1 MNKKT
6 ILDVDFQNKKTILRV
21 DFNVPLKNGVITDDN
36 RIVQALP
43 TISYL
48 LEHGAKLILLSHLG
62 RVKEE
67 KDKQDKS
74 LAPVA
79 RRLSELLDKP
89 VKFIPDYRGKDV
101 EEAVSQLKSGEV
113 IVLENTRFADLDNKA
128 ESKNSPEL
136 GKYWASLGEIFVNDA
151 FGVCHRAQASNVG
164 IAAHLPCV
172 CGFLMEKEIK
182 YLSAAIQNPKRPL
195 VAIIGGAKVSDKI
208 EVINNLLK
216 ICDYVLVAGG
226 MVYTFAKAQGGK
238 IGKSICELDKTDL
251 ALDLLKRG
259 EGKLIVGRD
268 VFTGKEFS
276 NDTEVNLRSVMDIP
290 EDEEGLDCG
299 VETLKLFKQYID
311 KANTVIW
318 NGPLGVFELP
328 VFSNG
333 TYKIAEYIAARE
345 GAMTVVGGGDSAAAI
360 AKANMIEKFTHVST
374 GGGASL
380 EFFEGKTLPGIECIL
395 DK

>member
-21 DFNVPLKNGVITDDN
+21 DFNVPLKNGQITDDN
-36 RIVQALP
+36 RIVQAIP

-67 KDKQDKS
+67 KDLAGKS
-74 LAPVA
+74 LEPVA
-79 RRLSELLDKP
+79 QRLSELLGKP
-89 VKFIPDYRGKDV
+89 VKFIKDYRGAAV
-101 EEAVSQLKSGEV
+101 EDAVRQLKSGEV
-113 IVLENTRFADLDNKA
+113 MMLENTRFADLDNKA

-136 GKYWASLGEIFVNDA
+136 GKYWAGLGEIFVNDA

-164 IAAHLPCV
+164 IANHLPCV

-238 IGKSICELDKTDL
+238 IGKSICEPDKTDL

-259 EGKLIVGRD
+259 KGKLIVGRD
-268 VFTGKEFS
+268 VYTGKDFS

-311 KANTVIW
+311 QANTVIW

>member
-21 DFNVPLKNGVITDDN
+21 DFNVPLKNGQITDDN
-36 RIVQALP
+36 RIVQAIP

-67 KDKQDKS
+67 KDLAGKS
-74 LAPVA
+74 LEPVA
-79 RRLSELLDKP
+79 QRLSELLGKP
-89 VKFIPDYRGKDV
+89 VKFIKDYRGAAV
-101 EEAVSQLKSGEV
+101 EDAASQLKSGEV
-113 IVLENTRFADLDNKA
+113 MMIENTRFADLDNKA

-136 GKYWASLGEIFVNDA
+136 GKYWAGLGEIFVNDA

-164 IAAHLPCV
+164 IANHLPCV

-182 YLSAAIQNPKRPL
+182 YLSAAIQNPKRPF

-238 IGKSICELDKTDL
+238 IGKSICEPDKTDL

-259 EGKLIVGRD
+259 AGKLIVGRD
-268 VFTGKEFS
+268 VYTGKEFS

-311 KANTVIW
+311 QANTVIW

-380 EFFEGKTLPGIECIL
+380 EFFEGKILPGIECIL

>member
-67 KDKQDKS
+67 KDVQGKS
-74 LAPVA
+74 LEPVA
-79 RRLSELLDKP
+79 RRLSELLGKP
-89 VKFIPDYRGKDV
+89 VKFVADYRGKAV
-101 EEAVSQLKSGEV
+101 EDAVSQLKSGEV
-113 IVLENTRFADLDNKA
+113 VVLENTRFADLDNKA

-136 GKYWASLGEIFVNDA
+136 GKYWAGLGEIFVNDA

-164 IAAHLPCV
+164 IANHLPCV

-238 IGKSICELDKTDL
+238 IGKSICEPDKTDL

-259 EGKLIVGRD
+259 AGKLIVGRD
-268 VFTGKEFS
+268 VYTGKKFS

>member
-21 DFNVPLKNGVITDDN
+21 DFNVPLKNGEITDDN

-67 KDKQDKS
+67 KDMQGKS
-74 LAPVA
+74 LEPVA
-79 RRLSELLDKP
+79 RRLSELLGKP
-89 VKFIPDYRGKDV
+89 VKFVVDYRGKAV
-101 EEAVSQLKSGEV
+101 EDAVSQLKSGEV

-136 GKYWASLGEIFVNDA
+136 GKYWAGLGEIFVNDA

-164 IAAHLPCV
+164 IANHLPCV

-226 MVYTFAKAQGGK
+226 MVYTFAKAQSGK
-238 IGKSICELDKTDL
+238 IGKSICEPDKTDL

-259 EGKLIVGRD
+259 AGKLIVGRD
-268 VFTGKEFS
+268 VYTGKEFS

-290 EDEEGLDCG
+290 DDEEGLDCG